1 MTAARYWRLI
11 ALEAHAGAD
20 LELSALHLYDG
31 TGRVDA
37 AATLTCTIAPAAGT
51 LAALQD
57 EDMAST
63 CRFAAA
69 AVRAS
74 GFAITW
80 DMGVGNTADV
90 LGPRLAGPSRD
101 TFLASCTLQYSADGQ
116 LWEWRADF
124 ARYDFPE
131 SYAYTNAPTS
141 DVDTHF
147 EKVSLLLRMD
157 GTDGSTTFVDSSASS
172 KAVTAIGGAKISTAQ
187 SKWGGASGYFDGT
200 DDALS
205 VPHASDLNLSSGD
218 FSIELWLY
226 LLGNLAGAY
235 LIDKDGVENT
245 SYPSY
250 GVTAGSGGV
259 ALHLGSGNGTY
270 SLQSFVGSTPVS
282 ANAWHHAAF
291 CRSGSTVYGFLD
303 GVQQFATAQT
313 APMVDGGKK
322 LNIGARYNGASFPL
336 NGYIDDLRIT
346 KGLARYTADFTPP
359 TAPLPSDI
367 FGGDGPV
374 FLPPLRRAPAPW
386 RTRISAASPVP
397 PHSTLSAPGLLLARD
412 TEFGGPGTIY
422 GTTKTKGTPNA
433 PTKARV
439 VLLHQRSKLPVR
451 ETWSNPVTGYFEFRG
466 IDVNQQFLT
475 LAEDADGTYRPVA
488 ANRLTPEVL

>member
-1 MTAARYWRLI
+1 MPAARHWRLI

-37 AATLTCTIAPAAGT
+37 AATLSCTIAPAAGT

-57 EDMAST
+57 EDMSST

-80 DMGVGNTADV
+80 DMGAGNTADV
-90 LGPRLAGPSRD
+90 RGPRLAGPSRD
-101 TFLASCTLQYSADGQ
+101 TFLASCTLQYSADGH
-116 LWEWRADF
+116 LWEWRATF
-124 ARYDFPE
+124 ARYDFPGP
-131 SYAYTNAPTS
+131 YAYINAPTL
-141 DVDTHF
+141 DVDAHF

-172 KAVTAIGGAKISTAQ
+172 KVVTAIGGAKISTAQ

-200 DDALS
+200 GDALA

-218 FSIELWLY
+218 FSIELWFY
-226 LLGNLAGAY
+226 LAGNLAGAY
-235 LIDKDGVENT
+235 LIDKDGVAGL

-250 GVTAGSGGV
+250 GVTAGSGGMN
-259 ALHLGSGNGTY
+259 LHLGSGTGTY
-270 SLQSFVGSTPVS
+270 ALQSFFGSTPVS

-303 GVQQFATAQT
+303 GLQQFATTQT
-313 APMVDGGKK
+313 APMVDGGKN
-322 LNIGARYNGASFPL
+322 LNIGARYDGASFPL

-346 KGLARYTADFTPP
+346 KGLARYTANFTPP
-359 TAPLPSDI
+359 TEPFQNSAAGGVGTVFVAPTMHTAAGAAQIAASTPVPAFSTRRAAPLQ
-367 FGGDGPV
+367 
-374 FLPPLRRAPAPW
+374 
-386 RTRISAASPVP
+386 
-397 PHSTLSAPGLLLARD
+397 LARD
-412 TEFGGPGTIY
+412 VEFGGPGTIY

-433 PTKARV
+433 PTKSRV

-451 ETWSNPVTGYFEFRG
+451 EAWSDPVTGAFAFTG
-466 IDVNQQFLT
+466 IDTTQQFLT
-475 LAEDADGTYRPVA
+475 LAEDAEGHFRPVA
-488 ANRLTPEVL
+488 ANRLTPEVP